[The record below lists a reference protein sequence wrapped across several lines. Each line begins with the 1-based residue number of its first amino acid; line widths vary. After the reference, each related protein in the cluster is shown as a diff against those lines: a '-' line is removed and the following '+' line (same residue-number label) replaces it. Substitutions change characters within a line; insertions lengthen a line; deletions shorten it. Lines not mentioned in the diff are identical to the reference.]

1 VEDLAQRALNFHL
14 TEDEMV
20 YFFLGMLTAV
30 CILAL
35 AIAVWLCWAF
45 WGWDGDVPDDIFTE
59 RYGNYRQR
67 WGQERWTRD
76 Y

>member
-1 VEDLAQRALNFHL
+1 LEDLA
-14 TEDEMV
+14 MI
-20 YFFLGMLTAV
+20 YFFLGMLAAV
-30 CILAL
+30 GIIAL
-35 AIAVWLCWAF
+35 AIAGWLCWVF

-59 RYGNYRQR
+59 RYGNYRQL